1 MDTILYIVIAIAIM
15 AFQVYNEKKKK
26 ESQNTSPARRGMPQV
41 QQDAE
46 SELSA
51 FEKLFGLEIPDS
63 ARATVAQE
71 ILPDE
76 FESEEV
82 LNEGGGMGKPA
93 KIEEKQT
100 IQSVI
105 DGQAKATKLAG
116 DDLYSSSEISGDKF
130 NNQEDEAL
138 AIKQEFNPKLFI
150 LYSEIAK
157 PKFLD

>member
-26 ESQNTSPARRGMPQV
+26 ESQNASPARKGMPQV
-41 QQDAE
+41 QHEEE

-51 FEKLFGLEIPDS
+51 FEKLFGLEIPES

-82 LNEGGGMGKPA
+82 LQEGRGMTTPPK
-93 KIEEKQT
+93 KQEIQT

-105 DGQAKATKLAG
+105 DRQAEATKLAG